1 MITMKGFK
9 ELGVAMTGVFPVNEA
24 VELAKVAED
33 SGLGSAWFAEDY
45 FFRGGIPY
53 MAAAAMATKKIRL
66 GLGVVNPYSRHP
78 ALIAMEFAT
87 LDEMSNMRTIFG
99 LGSGVPFWMDQMGIY
114 DKKPLSRTRA
124 CIELVRKIMTGE
136 NVNHEDKF
144 FTAKD
149 IKLVF
154 EPMRKRAPIYLA
166 FEGPK
171 GLELSGEIGDGVI
184 LSIFCTPS
192 YVKSAWEHIASGAKK
207 VSKSLDDYE
216 MVAYMPMVIHDD
228 LDKAIDIARNFS
240 KLYLPHSQPGGPL
253 MEHAGVKPEDTKA
266 MFEASEKG
274 DDALLSELITDDF
287 VKELCLVGDKEACI
301 KRLQQMI
308 DAGAN
313 TIVAFPVPGTE
324 PIENAKILGSEFT
337 HQLK

>member
-1 MITMKGFK
+1 MIMKGFK
-9 ELGVAMTGVFPVNEA
+9 ELGVAMTGVFPVKDA
-24 VELAKVAED
+24 IELAIVAEA

-53 MAAAAMATKKIRL
+53 MAAAAMATEKIRL

-87 LDEMSNMRTIFG
+87 LDEMSNMRTVFG

-124 CIELVRKIMTGE
+124 CVELVRKIVTGE
-136 NVNHEDKF
+136 NINHKDDF
-144 FTAKD
+144 FRAKD

-154 EPMRKRAPIYLA
+154 KPVRKAPPIYLA

-171 GLELSGEIGDGVI
+171 GLALAGEIGDGVI

-192 YVKSAWEHIASGAKK
+192 YVESAWKEIAKGAKK
-207 VSKSLDDYE
+207 AGRSLDAYE
-216 MVAYMPMVIHDD
+216 MVAYMPMVIDDD
-228 LDKAIDIARNFS
+228 LDKAINIARNFS
-240 KLYLPHSQPGGPL
+240 KLYLPHSQEGGPL
-253 MEHAGVKPEDTKA
+253 MSHAGVKPEETLAMRKA
-266 MFEASEKG
+266 VEKG
-274 DDALLSELITDDF
+274 DDSLLTELITDRM
-287 VKELCLVGDKEACI
+287 VKELCLVGDKEYCI

-324 PIENAKILGSEFT
+324 PIGTARILGTEIS

>member
-1 MITMKGFK
+1 MKGFK
-9 ELGVAMTGVFPVNEA
+9 ELGVAMTGVFPVHEA
-24 VELAKVAED
+24 VELARVAEK

-53 MAAAAMATKKIRL
+53 MAAAAMATEKIRI

-87 LDEMSNMRTIFG
+87 LDEMSNMRTVFG
-99 LGSGVPFWMDQMGIY
+99 LGSGVPYWMQQMGIY

-124 CIELVRKIMTGE
+124 CVDLVRKIMTGE
-136 NVNHEDKF
+136 NINHEDKF
-144 FTAKD
+144 FSAQD

-154 EPMRKRAPIYLA
+154 DPVRKVAPIYLA

-171 GLELSGEIGDGVI
+171 GLALSGEIGDGVI
-184 LSIFCTPS
+184 LSIFSTPS
-192 YVKSAWEHIASGAKK
+192 YVKFAWDRVAIGAEKAG
-207 VSKSLDDYE
+207 KSLDDYE
-216 MVAYMPMVIHDD
+216 MVAYMPTVIDDD
-228 LDKAIDIARNFS
+228 LDKAIGIAREFS

-253 MEHAGVKPEDTKA
+253 MDHAGVKPEDTTA
-266 MFEASEKG
+266 MFEAAEKG

-287 VKELCLVGDKEACI
+287 VKELCLVGDKETCI
-301 KRLQQMI
+301 KRLQQMV

-313 TIVAFPVPGTE
+313 TVVAFPVPGTD

>member
-1 MITMKGFK
+1 MMKGFK
-9 ELGVAMTGVFPVNEA
+9 ELGVAMTGVFPVDEA
-24 VELAKVAED
+24 VELARVAEK

-53 MAAAAMATKKIRL
+53 MAAAAMATEKIRL

-87 LDEMSNMRTIFG
+87 LDEMSDMRTVFG

-124 CIELVRKIMTGE
+124 CIKLVRKIMTGE
-136 NVNHEDKF
+136 NINHEDKF
-144 FTAKD
+144 FVAKD

-154 EPMRKRAPIYLA
+154 EPVRKRAPIYLA

-171 GLELSGEIGDGVI
+171 GLALSGEIGDGVI

-192 YVKSAWEHIASGAKK
+192 YVKFAWDRVAVGAKK
-207 VSKSLDDYE
+207 AGKSLEDYE
-216 MVAYMPMVIHDD
+216 MVAYMPMVIDDD
-228 LDKAIDIARNFS
+228 LDKAIGIAREFS
-240 KLYLPHSQPGGPL
+240 KLYLPHSQGGGPL
-253 MEHAGVKPEDTKA
+253 MTHAGVKAEDTKA
-266 MFEASEKG
+266 MFEAAEKG
-274 DDALLSELITDDF
+274 DDALLTELITDDM
-287 VKELCLVGDKEACI
+287 VKELCLVGDKESCI

-324 PIENAKILGSEFT
+324 PVENAKILGKEFT

>member
-1 MITMKGFK
+1 MKGFK
-9 ELGVAMTGVFPVNEA
+9 ELGVAMTGVFPVKEA
-24 VELAKVAED
+24 VELAKVAEE

-53 MAAAAMATKKIRL
+53 LASAAMATTKIRL

-87 LDEMSNMRTIFG
+87 LDEMSKMRTIFG

-124 CIELVRKIMTGE
+124 CVDLVRKIMTGD

-154 EPMRKRAPIYLA
+154 KPVRKCAPIYLA
-166 FEGPK
+166 FEGPQ

-192 YVKSAWEHIASGAKK
+192 YVKSAWKHIAIGAKK
-207 VSKSLDDYE
+207 VGKSLDAYE

-228 LDKAIDIARNFS
+228 LDKAIDIARDFS

-253 MEHAGVKPEDTKA
+253 MSHAGVKPEDTKA
-266 MFEASEKG
+266 MSRAAEKG
-274 DDALLSELITDDF
+274 DDALLSQLITDDF
-287 VKELCLVGDKEACI
+287 VQELCLVGDKEACI
-301 KRLQQMI
+301 KRLQEMV

-324 PIENAKILGSEFT
+324 PIENAKVLGKEFT

>member
-1 MITMKGFK
+1 MKGFK
-9 ELGVAMTGVFPVNEA
+9 ELGVAMTGVFPVSEA
-24 VELAKVAED
+24 VELAKVAEK

-53 MAAAAMATKKIRL
+53 LAAASMVTKQIRI

-87 LDEMSNMRTIFG
+87 IDEMSNKRTVFG
-99 LGSGVPFWMDQMGIY
+99 LGSGVPFWMEQMGIY

-124 CIELVRKIMTGE
+124 CVDLVRKIMTGE
-136 NVNHEDKF
+136 NINHEDKF

-154 EPMRKRAPIYLA
+154 EPVRKTVPIYLA

-171 GLELSGEIGDGVI
+171 GLALSGEIGDGVI

-192 YVKSAWEHIASGAKK
+192 YVKFAWEQIAKGAKK
-207 VSKSLDDYE
+207 VEKSLDDYE
-216 MVAYMPMVIHDD
+216 MVAYMPMVIDDD
-228 LDKAIDIARNFS
+228 LDKAIDTARDFS

-253 MEHAGVKPEDTKA
+253 MSHAGVKSEDTKA
-266 MFEASEKG
+266 MFVAAEKG
-274 DDALLSELITDDF
+274 DDSLLSELITDDF

-324 PIENAKILGSEFT
+324 PVDNARILGEEFT

>member
-1 MITMKGFK
+1 MIIMKGFK
-9 ELGVAMTGVFPVNEA
+9 ELGVAMTGVFPVKEA
-24 VELAKVAED
+24 VELAQVAEK

-53 MAAAAMATKKIRL
+53 MAAAAMATEKIRI

-87 LDEMSNMRTIFG
+87 LDEMSNQRTVFG

-124 CIELVRKIMTGE
+124 CVDLVRKIMTGE
-136 NVNHEDKF
+136 NINHEDKF

-154 EPMRKRAPIYLA
+154 EPVRKRAPIYLA

-171 GLELSGEIGDGVI
+171 GLALSGEIGDGVI
-184 LSIFCTPS
+184 LSIFCTPE
-192 YVKSAWEHIASGAKK
+192 YVKFAWEQIAKGAKK
-207 VSKSLDDYE
+207 AGKSLDNYE
-216 MVAYMPMVIHDD
+216 MVGYMPMVIDDD
-228 LDKAIDIARNFS
+228 LDKAISTAREFS

-253 MEHAGVKPEDTKA
+253 MSHAGVTAEDTKA
-266 MFEASEKG
+266 MNEAATKG
-274 DDALLSELITDDF
+274 DDALLTELITDEM
-287 VKELCLVGDKEACI
+287 VTKLCLVGDKEACI
-301 KRLQQMI
+301 KRLQEMVN
-308 DAGAN
+308 AGAN
-313 TIVAFPVPGTE
+313 TIVAFPVPGTD
-324 PIENAKILGSEFT
+324 PIENAKLLGSEFT
-337 HQLK
+337 QQLK

>member
-24 VELAKVAED
+24 VELAKVAEQ

-99 LGSGVPFWMDQMGIY
+99 LGSGVPFWMDQMGLY

-124 CIELVRKIMTGE
+124 CIDLVRKIMTGE

-154 EPMRKRAPIYLA
+154 EPVRKRAPIYLA

-184 LSIFCTPS
+184 LSIFCTPA
-192 YVKSAWEHIASGAKK
+192 YVKSAWKHIETGAKK
-207 VSKSLDDYE
+207 AGKSLDKYE

-240 KLYLPHSQPGGPL
+240 KLYLPTSQPGGPL
-253 MEHAGVKPEDTKA
+253 MSHAGVKPEDTKA

-274 DDALLSELITDDF
+274 DDELLSQLITDDY

-301 KRLQQMI
+301 KRLQEMV

-324 PIENAKILGSEFT
+324 PIENAKVLGTEFT
-337 HQLK
+337 HQLR

>member
-1 MITMKGFK
+1 
-9 ELGVAMTGVFPVNEA
+9 
-24 VELAKVAED
+24 
-33 SGLGSAWFAEDY
+33 
-45 FFRGGIPY
+45 
-53 MAAAAMATKKIRL
+53 MAAAAMVTENLRI

-87 LDEMSNMRTIFG
+87 LDEMSNMRTVFG

-124 CIELVRKIMTGE
+124 CVKLVRKIMTGE
-136 NVNHEDKF
+136 NINHEDSF

-154 EPMRKRAPIYLA
+154 KPIRKSAPIYLA

-171 GLELSGEIGDGVI
+171 GLALSGEIGDGVI
-184 LSIFCTPS
+184 LSIFCTPA
-192 YVKSAWEHIASGAKK
+192 YVKFAWDCVEKGAKK
-207 VSKSLDDYE
+207 VGRSLDTYE
-216 MVAYMPMVIHDD
+216 MVAYMPMVIDND
-228 LDKAIDIARNFS
+228 LDKAINTAREFS

-253 MEHAGVKPEDTKA
+253 MSHAGVKPEDTQA
-266 MFEASEKG
+266 MSAAAEKG
-274 DDALLSELITDDF
+274 DDALLSELITDEM
-287 VKELCLVGDKEACI
+287 VKELCLVGDKESCI
-301 KRLQQMI
+301 NRLEQMI

-324 PIENAKILGSEFT
+324 PVENAKVLGKEFT
-337 HQLK
+337 PQLK

>member
-1 MITMKGFK
+1 MMKGFK
-9 ELGVAMTGVFPVNEA
+9 ELGVAMTGVFPVSEA
-24 VELAKVAED
+24 VELAKVAEK

-53 MAAAAMATKKIRL
+53 MAAAAMATEKLRI

-87 LDEMSNMRTIFG
+87 LDEMSNQRTVFG

-124 CIELVRKIMTGE
+124 CVDLVRKIMTGE
-136 NVNHEDKF
+136 NINHEDKF

-154 EPMRKRAPIYLA
+154 EPVRKRAPIYLA

-171 GLELSGEIGDGVI
+171 GLALSGEIGDGVI
-184 LSIFCTPS
+184 LSIFCTPA
-192 YVKSAWEHIASGAKK
+192 YVKFAWDRVAEGAKK
-207 VSKSLDDYE
+207 VGKSLDDYE
-216 MVAYMPMVIHDD
+216 MVAYMPMVIDDD
-228 LDKAIDIARNFS
+228 LDKAINTAREFS

-253 MEHAGVKPEDTKA
+253 MFHAGVKAEDTHAMAKA
-266 MFEASEKG
+266 AEKG
-274 DDALLSELITDDF
+274 DDTQLSELITDDM
-287 VKELCLVGDKEACI
+287 VKELCLVGNKEACI

-324 PIENAKILGSEFT
+324 PIDNAKVLGAEFT
-337 HQLK
+337 PQLK

>member
-1 MITMKGFK
+1 MKGFK

-24 VELAKVAED
+24 IKLARVAEK
-33 SGLGSAWFAEDY
+33 SNLGSAWFAEDY

-53 MAAAAMATKKIRL
+53 LAAASTVTETLRL

-87 LDEMSNMRTIFG
+87 LDEMSNMRTVFG

-124 CIELVRKIMTGE
+124 CVNLVRKIMTGE
-136 NVNHEDKF
+136 NVNHEGKF
-144 FTAKD
+144 FVAKD

-154 EPMRKRAPIYLA
+154 EPVRKRAPIYLA

-171 GLELSGEIGDGVI
+171 GLALSGEIGDGVI
-184 LSIFCTPS
+184 LSVFCTPS
-192 YVKSAWEHIASGAKK
+192 YVKFAWDCIAEGAKK
-207 VSKSLDDYE
+207 VSKSLDNYE
-216 MVAYMPMVIHDD
+216 MVAYMPMVIDDD
-228 LDKAIDIARNFS
+228 LDKAINTARGFS

-253 MEHAGVKPEDTKA
+253 MSHAGVKAEDTKA
-266 MFEASEKG
+266 MSEAANSG
-274 DDALLSELITDDF
+274 NDALLSELITDDM
-287 VKELCLVGDKEACI
+287 VKELCLVGDKENCI
-301 KRLQQMI
+301 KRLKQMI

-313 TIVAFPVPGTE
+313 TIVAFPVPGTD
-324 PIENAKILGSEFT
+324 PLENAKILGTDFT
-337 HQLK
+337 PHLK

>member
-1 MITMKGFK
+1 MKGFK
-9 ELGVAMTGVFPVNEA
+9 ELGVAMTGVFPVKEA
-24 VELAKVAED
+24 VELAQVAEK

-53 MAAAAMATKKIRL
+53 MAAAAMATEKIRI

-87 LDEMSNMRTIFG
+87 LDEMSNQRTVFG

-124 CIELVRKIMTGE
+124 CVDLVRKIMTGE
-136 NVNHEDKF
+136 NINHEGKF

-154 EPMRKRAPIYLA
+154 EPVRKRAPIYLA

-171 GLELSGEIGDGVI
+171 GLALSGEIGDGVI
-184 LSIFCTPS
+184 LSIFCTPE
-192 YVKSAWEHIASGAKK
+192 YVKFAWEQVAKGAKK
-207 VSKSLDDYE
+207 AGKSLDDYE
-216 MVAYMPMVIHDD
+216 MVGYMPMVIDDD
-228 LDKAIDIARNFS
+228 LDKAISTAREFS

-253 MEHAGVKPEDTKA
+253 MSHAGVKAEDTKA
-266 MFEASEKG
+266 MNEAATKG
-274 DDALLSELITDDF
+274 DDALLTELITDEM
-287 VKELCLVGDKEACI
+287 VRNLCLVGDKEACI
-301 KRLQQMI
+301 KRLQEMV
-308 DAGAN
+308 DAGTN
-313 TIVAFPVPGTE
+313 TIVAFPVPGTN
-324 PIENAKILGSEFT
+324 PIENAKILGAEFT
-337 HQLK
+337 KQLK

>member
-1 MITMKGFK
+1 MNLMKGFK
-9 ELGVAMTGVFPVNEA
+9 ELGVAMTGVFPVTEA
-24 VELAKVAED
+24 VELAKVAET

-53 MAAAAMATKKIRL
+53 MAAAAMATKKIRI

-99 LGSGVPFWMDQMGIY
+99 LGSGVPFWMEQMGIY

-124 CIELVRKIMTGE
+124 CVDLVRKIMTGE
-136 NVNHEDKF
+136 NINHEGKF

-154 EPMRKRAPIYLA
+154 EPVRKRAPIYLA

-192 YVKSAWEHIASGAKK
+192 YVKSAWECVAKGAKK
-207 VSKSLDDYE
+207 VGKSLDDYE
-216 MVAYMPMVIHDD
+216 MVAYMPMVIDDD
-228 LDKAIDIARNFS
+228 LDEAIKIAREFS

-253 MEHAGVKPEDTKA
+253 MSHAGVKPEDTQA
-266 MFEASEKG
+266 MFQAAEKG
-274 DDALLSELITDDF
+274 DDALLSELITDEM
-287 VKELCLVGDKEACI
+287 VAELCLVGNKEVCI

-324 PIENAKILGSEFT
+324 PIENAKILGAEFT
-337 HQLK
+337 PQLR

>member
-1 MITMKGFK
+1 MKSMKGFK
-9 ELGVAMTGVFPVNEA
+9 ELGVAMTGVFPVTEA
-24 VELAKVAED
+24 VELARVAET

-53 MAAAAMATKKIRL
+53 MAAAAMATKRIRL

-87 LDEMSNMRTIFG
+87 LDEMSNMRTVFG

-124 CIELVRKIMTGE
+124 CVDLIRKIMTGE
-136 NVNHEDKF
+136 NINHEDKF

-154 EPMRKRAPIYLA
+154 EPVRKSAPIYLA

-171 GLELSGEIGDGVI
+171 GLELSGEIGDGVV

-192 YVKSAWEHIASGAKK
+192 YVKSAWECVAKGAKK
-207 VSKSLDDYE
+207 VGKSLDSYE
-216 MVAYMPMVIHDD
+216 MVAYMPMVIDDD
-228 LDKAIDIARNFS
+228 LDNAIKTAREFS

-253 MEHAGVKPEDTKA
+253 MSHAGVKPEDTQA
-266 MFEASEKG
+266 MFQAAEKG
-274 DDALLSELITDDF
+274 NDALLSELITDSM
-287 VKELCLVGDKEACI
+287 VTELCLVGDKESCI

-324 PIENAKILGSEFT
+324 PLDNARILGTEFT

>member
-1 MITMKGFK
+1 MKGFK
-9 ELGVAMTGVFPVNEA
+9 ELGVAMTGVFPVSEA
-24 VELAKVAED
+24 VELARVAES

-53 MAAAAMATKKIRL
+53 MAAASMATEKIRI

-87 LDEMSNMRTIFG
+87 LDEMSNMRTVFG
-99 LGSGVPFWMDQMGIY
+99 LGSGVPFWMQQMGIY

-124 CIELVRKIMTGE
+124 CVDLVRKIMTGE
-136 NVNHEDKF
+136 NINHEDKF
-144 FTAKD
+144 FSAKD

-154 EPMRKRAPIYLA
+154 KPVRKSAPIYLA
-166 FEGPK
+166 FEGPM
-171 GLELSGEIGDGVI
+171 GLALSGEIGDGVI
-184 LSIFCTPS
+184 LSIFSTPA
-192 YVKSAWEHIASGAKK
+192 YVKFAWDRVAEGAKK
-207 VSKSLDDYE
+207 VGKSLDNYE
-216 MVAYMPMVIHDD
+216 MVAYMPTVIDD
-228 LDKAIDIARNFS
+228 NLDKAINIAREFS

-253 MEHAGVKPEDTKA
+253 MSHAGVKPEDTQA
-266 MFEASEKG
+266 MFKAAEKG
-274 DDALLSELITDDF
+274 DNVLLTELITDDM
-287 VKELCLVGDKEACI
+287 VTELCLVGDKESCI

-324 PIENAKILGSEFT
+324 PLDNARILGTEFT
-337 HQLK
+337 HQLQ

>member
-1 MITMKGFK
+1 MKGFK
-9 ELGVAMTGVFPVNEA
+9 ELGVAMTGVFPVSEA
-24 VELAKVAED
+24 VELARVAEK

-53 MAAAAMATKKIRL
+53 MAAASMATNTIRL

-99 LGSGVPFWMDQMGIY
+99 LGSGVPFWMDQMGIF

-124 CIELVRKIMTGE
+124 CVNLVRKIMTGE
-136 NVNHEDKF
+136 NINHEDKF
-144 FTAKD
+144 FVAKD

-154 EPMRKRAPIYLA
+154 KPVRKSAPIYLA

-171 GLELSGEIGDGVI
+171 GLELSGDIGDGVI

-192 YVKSAWEHIASGAKK
+192 YVKSAWDCIAKGAKK
-207 VSKSLDDYE
+207 VDKSLDDYE
-216 MVAYMPMVIHDD
+216 MVAYMPMVIDD
-228 LDKAIDIARNFS
+228 DIDRAINTARNFS

-253 MEHAGVKPEDTKA
+253 MSHAGVKAEETKA

-274 DDALLSELITDDF
+274 DDGLLSELITDDM

-313 TIVAFPVPGTE
+313 TIVAFPVPGTQ
-324 PIENAKILGSEFT
+324 PLNNAKILGTEFT
-337 HQLK
+337 HQLR

>member
-1 MITMKGFK
+1 MKGFK
-9 ELGVAMTGVFPVNEA
+9 EIGVAMTGVFPVSEA
-24 VELAKVAED
+24 VELARVAET

-53 MAAAAMATKKIRL
+53 MAAAAMATEKLRI

-87 LDEMSNMRTIFG
+87 LDEMSNMRTVFG
-99 LGSGVPFWMDQMGIY
+99 LGSGVPFWMEQMGIY

-124 CIELVRKIMTGE
+124 CVDLVRKIMTGE
-136 NVNHEDKF
+136 NINHEDKF
-144 FTAKD
+144 FKAKD

-154 EPMRKRAPIYLA
+154 EPVRKRAPIYLA
-166 FEGPK
+166 FEGPQ
-171 GLELSGEIGDGVI
+171 GLALSGEIGDGVI

-192 YVKSAWEHIASGAKK
+192 YVKFAWDRIAVGAKK
-207 VSKSLDDYE
+207 AGKNLDDYE
-216 MVAYMPMVIHDD
+216 MVAYMPMVIDDD
-228 LDKAIDIARNFS
+228 LDKAISIAREFS
-240 KLYLPHSQPGGPL
+240 KLYLPHSQAAGPL
-253 MEHAGVKPEDTKA
+253 MTHAGVKSEDTQA
-266 MFEASEKG
+266 MFTVAEKG
-274 DDALLSELITDDF
+274 DDSLLSELITDDM

-313 TIVAFPVPGTE
+313 TIVAFPVPGTK
-324 PIENAKILGSEFT
+324 PVENAKILGEEFT

>member
-1 MITMKGFK
+1 MKGFK
-9 ELGVAMTGVFPVNEA
+9 ELGVAMTGVFPVHEA
-24 VELAKVAED
+24 VELAKVAEQ

-53 MAAAAMATKKIRL
+53 MAAAAMATEKIRI

-87 LDEMSNMRTIFG
+87 LDEMSNMRTVFG
-99 LGSGVPFWMDQMGIY
+99 LGSGVPYWMQQMGIY

-124 CIELVRKIMTGE
+124 CVDLVRKIMTGE
-136 NVNHEDKF
+136 NINHEDKF
-144 FTAKD
+144 FSAKD

-154 EPMRKRAPIYLA
+154 EPVRKSAPIYLA

-171 GLELSGEIGDGVI
+171 GLALSGEIGDGVI
-184 LSIFCTPS
+184 LSIFSTPA
-192 YVKSAWEHIASGAKK
+192 YVKFAWERVAIGAEK
-207 VSKSLDDYE
+207 VGKSLDDYE
-216 MVAYMPMVIHDD
+216 MVAYMPMVINDD
-228 LDKAIDIARNFS
+228 LDKAINTAREFS

-253 MEHAGVKPEDTKA
+253 MSHAGVKPEDTQA
-266 MFEASEKG
+266 MFEASGKG
-274 DDALLSELITDDF
+274 DDALLSELITEDM

-301 KRLQQMI
+301 KRLQEMV